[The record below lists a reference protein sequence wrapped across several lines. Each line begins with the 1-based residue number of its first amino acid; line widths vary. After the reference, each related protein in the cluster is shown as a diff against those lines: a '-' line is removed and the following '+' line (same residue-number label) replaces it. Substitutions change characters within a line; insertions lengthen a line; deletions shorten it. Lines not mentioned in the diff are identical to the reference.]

1 MLNSRCLISSSLAT
15 NVQTV
20 NNGGQV
26 PTSEGVK
33 KPPNPLGKPRDQPK
47 STSQTQETQE
57 NEQTLDPFVV
67 GNFDSRFPNTAKM
80 IRLYI
85 SSNSTGIFTPTF
97 ILFIIK
103 KYLIVSLFFITR
115 QFC

>member
-1 MLNSRCLISSSLAT
+1 MLNSRCFISSSLAT

-26 PTSEGVK
+26 PKGVK
-33 KPPNPLGKPRDQPK
+33 KPPNPLGKPRVQPK

-67 GNFDSRFPNTAKM
+67 GNFDSRFPNTTKL

-85 SSNSTGIFTPTF
+85 SNTSTGIPTPTF
-97 ILFIIK
+97 ILFI
-103 KYLIVSLFFITR
+103 
-115 QFC
+115 